1 LINDDNNN
9 NNTQK
14 RTEENNKYNTS
25 YKGFLSTIIQPIFHN
40 SNSNS
45 NFNLQLL
52 SRFLTLPFVFSSK
65 RTISLID
72 QSIRGYLQF
81 AQTQDEQVLELLPL
95 EKFDEHYLPEEIEEE
110 IIFPSNLSVP
120 VTRKVTSSSS
130 SSFSLPLTQ
139 RRSEEMP
146 ALVSNV
152 DDDDDVFRNVKSKVN
167 LHNQQQQPPIDSL
180 QRTSDNK
187 IVDKKRSV
195 VYNYPAKEEKPE
207 EALSSKRVTT
217 TPLPKNADQSNIRKS
232 FISSSSR
239 VQSSRIVSSGGP
251 ELFPRNY
258 GETTRQSTSSSSPTA
273 AITTTA
279 ASSDSSKS
287 HKSKVIAEDGGD
299 DYGRNGNLQSERFT
313 NTTKKMPELSTK
325 TLSNIQPDYKTQ
337 MEGIA
342 QTTKKIATP
351 ADDKP
356 LNLSDISQSDQ
367 DDSIRLPMSRSN
379 TMDTSFASITP
390 PKTKIYGDDNNDNND
405 NSSSTIKP
413 HKPTITINKLDVH
426 IVGSTNTNVQRYA
439 LERSA
444 ESEDIHSHKLD
455 FEDHQ
460 INTEI
465 LNKSYLWK
473 YKVRL

>member
-1 LINDDNNN
+1 LNSDGNNN
-9 NNTQK
+9 TNTQK

-45 NFNLQLL
+45 NLQL

-65 RTISLID
+65 RTVSLID
-72 QSIRGYLQF
+72 QSVRGYLQF

-95 EKFDEHYLPEEIEEE
+95 EKVDEHYLPEEIEEE

-130 SSFSLPLTQ
+130 FSLPLTQ
-139 RRSEEMP
+139 RRSEKMP

-152 DDDDDVFRNVKSKVN
+152 DDNDDDVFRNVESKVN
-167 LHNQQQQPPIDSL
+167 LHNQQPPIDSV

-187 IVDKKRSV
+187 IVHKKRSV
-195 VYNYPAKEEKPE
+195 VYNYPANEEKPA
-207 EALSSKRVTT
+207 EAFSSKRVTT

-232 FISSSSR
+232 FLSSSSK
-239 VQSSRIVSSGGP
+239 VQSSRIVSSEGP

-258 GETTRQSTSSSSPTA
+258 GETTRQSSSSSSSSSSPPAPPSSTSTNASSGDITSTVKLNESKA
-273 AITTTA
+273 ATTTTA
-279 ASSDSSKS
+279 SSESSKS
-287 HKSKVIAEDGGD
+287 HKLKVIAKDDD
-299 DYGRNGNLQSERFT
+299 DYSRNGNLQSERFT
-313 NTTKKMPELSTK
+313 NITKKMPELSTK
-325 TLSNIQPDYKTQ
+325 TSSSIQP
-337 MEGIA
+337 
-342 QTTKKIATP
+342 
-351 ADDKP
+351 
-356 LNLSDISQSDQ
+356 
-367 DDSIRLPMSRSN
+367 DSIRLPPMSRSS
-379 TMDTSFASITP
+379 TMNTSFTSITP
-390 PKTKIYGDDNNDNND
+390 SKTKIGDNNQNN
-405 NSSSTIKP
+405 NNNISIIKP
-413 HKPTITINKLDVH
+413 HKLSSQISESDKNYKPTITINKLDVH
-426 IVGSTNTNVQRYA
+426 VVGSINNNV
-439 LERSA
+439 LRSTIDRST
-444 ESEDIHSHKLD
+444 ESVGDIHRHKLD

>member
-9 NNTQK
+9 NTSTTQK

-25 YKGFLSTIIQPIFHN
+25 YKGFLYTIIQPIFHN

-45 NFNLQLL
+45 NLQL
-52 SRFLTLPFVFSSK
+52 SHFLTLPFVFSSK

-72 QSIRGYLQF
+72 QSVRGYLQF

-95 EKFDEHYLPEEIEEE
+95 EKVDEHYLPEEIEEE

-130 SSFSLPLTQ
+130 FSLPLTQ
-139 RRSEEMP
+139 RSEKMP

-167 LHNQQQQPPIDSL
+167 LHNQQQPPIDSL

-195 VYNYPAKEEKPE
+195 VYNYPAKEEKPA
-207 EALSSKRVTT
+207 EAFSSKRVTT

-232 FISSSSR
+232 FISSSSG

-279 ASSDSSKS
+279 SSDSSKS
-287 HKSKVIAEDGGD
+287 HKSKVIAEDDGD
-299 DYGRNGNLQSERFT
+299 DYSRNGNLQSERFT

-325 TLSNIQPDYKTQ
+325 TLSSIQPDSKIQ

-342 QTTKKIATP
+342 QTTKKIAIP

-390 PKTKIYGDDNNDNND
+390 LKTKIYGDDDNN
-405 NSSSTIKP
+405 NSSNTIKP

-426 IVGSTNTNVQRYA
+426 IVGSSNTNVQRST
-439 LERSA
+439 LEHSA